1 MAATVAVGGAYSAPP
16 REAEVAPGVLRKVL
30 TASFIGNFVEWFDY
44 ASYGYFA
51 TVIAVVF
58 FPDIAP
64 SAALM
69 ATFAVFAISFVI
81 RPIGGIIWG
90 SIGDKV
96 GRRTALSWS
105 ILIMS
110 GATTAIALL
119 PGYAQI
125 GMLAPAL
132 LLLIRMVQGFSAS
145 GEYAGAASFIA
156 EYSPVRKRGFY
167 TSIVPASTAAGLLAG
182 SLMSATLFWL
192 LSDAQMQ
199 SFGWRALFLLG
210 LPLGAAILLG
220 AILAP
225 TDPVLASD
233 VQVERPGD
241 RDRVR
246 FGLTGEAGLND
257 GAATPFVLL
266 GLALLGQPAGAA
278 PRDLA
283 GLLGRWLA
291 VDVLWA
297 VAAGLGIGWLLG
309 YAIGRLVL
317 YLRREHKEAV
327 GLDDFLTLGLIALSY
342 GAALLIHA
350 YGFLAVF
357 AAGLALRRVEMIAS
371 GEPSEETVDDPID
384 LEPPTGGGEQ
394 ARQLATDPQRA
405 PAYLAQAVLGFNEQL
420 ERIGEVAV
428 VVLLGGLLRW
438 DALPAEALWF
448 VPLLFL
454 AIRPLSVWVALRG
467 SRASAGQRRLMAWF
481 GVRGIGS
488 VYYLAY
494 ALHRGL
500 DSALADQ
507 LAALTLATVA
517 ASIVVHGISVTPL
530 MRLYKTRAAA
540 EYGADLPTA

>member
-1 MAATVAVGGAYSAPP
+1 MAATVAGGAYSAPP

-199 SFGWRALFLLG
+199 SFGWRLPFLLG
-210 LPLGAAILLG
+210 LPLGLVGLYIRLRLEDTPKFRELEQRHHVEAMPVRELFRDYRRQILIAFGVTCLNAVGFYLILSYMPTYLITEMGMGESESFLAASISLAVYIGLIFLMGILSDRFGRKTALITASLLFMALTVPLFSLLG
-220 AILAP
+220 GASFGTIILIQIAFGALLTINDGTLP
-225 TDPVLASD
+225 TFLTEIFPTK
-233 VQVERPGD
+233 
-241 RDRVR
+241 VR
-246 FGLTGEAGLND
+246 FSGFAFSFNSANALFGGTA
-257 GAATPFVLL
+257 PFV
-266 GLALLGQPAGAA
+266 AT
-278 PRDLA
+278 
-283 GLLGRWLA
+283 W
-291 VDVLWA
+291 
-297 VAAGLGIGWLLG
+297 
-309 YAIGRLVL
+309 
-317 YLRREHKEAV
+317 
-327 GLDDFLTLGLIALSY
+327 LIAL
-342 GAALLIHA
+342 
-350 YGFLAVF
+350 
-357 AAGLALRRVEMIAS
+357 
-371 GEPSEETVDDPID
+371 
-384 LEPPTGGGEQ
+384 TGSKM
-394 ARQLATDPQRA
+394 A
-405 PAYLAQAVLGFNEQL
+405 PAWYL
-420 ERIGEVAV
+420 VA
-428 VVLLGGLLRW
+428 
-438 DALPAEALWF
+438 AAA
-448 VPLLFL
+448 
-454 AIRPLSVWVALRG
+454 VALVAMVA
-467 SRASAGQRRLMAWF
+467 SRETAGKP
-481 GVRGIGS
+481 
-488 VYYLAY
+488 
-494 ALHRGL
+494 
-500 DSALADQ
+500 LAD
-507 LAALTLATVA
+507 
-517 ASIVVHGISVTPL
+517 
-530 MRLYKTRAAA
+530 
-540 EYGADLPTA
+540 